1 MGRTAS
7 TEPQCLYMGA
17 LYRTVFRLKPA
28 LTLVTLK
35 MEAEGPC
42 TAERV
47 QKTVICAVRSFRYV
61 QHKLVPI
68 TTAWCVLGLRLEERP
83 PIWWIAAELL
93 NKQSRTADKGWS
105 SSLGVWAKC

>member
-1 MGRTAS
+1 M
-7 TEPQCLYMGA
+7 CA
-17 LYRTVFRLKPA
+17 LYLTVFRLKPA
-28 LTLVTLK
+28 LTLITLK

-47 QKTVICAVRSFRYV
+47 EKTVICALPSFRYV
-61 QHKLVPI
+61 QHKLDPV

-93 NKQSRTADKGWS
+93 NKQSRAADKGS
-105 SSLGVWAKC
+105 SSLGVGQGAKNFSP